1 MKHKKNIYILGIE
14 SSCDDTSASVTHN
27 NKVMSNIVS
36 SQKIH
41 QKFGGVVPELA
52 SRSHQ
57 TNIFSVTLQA
67 INLANIKLNQLDAI
81 AFTRGPGLLGSLLV
95 GTSFAK
101 SLSLSLNIPLIEVNH
116 MKAHVIAN
124 FINNNQINFPL
135 LCLTVSGGHT
145 QIVLVKSIYEMEI
158 IGETID
164 DSAGEAFDK
173 TAKMLGLVYPG
184 GPIIEKMASKSNKE
198 DRYSFPEPKINGLNF
213 SFSGLKTNISR
224 FIERGKK
231 NDPHFI
237 KNNLHEICYS
247 IQKRIISILI
257 NKLVIAIKETKVKN
271 IAIAGGVAS
280 NKYFRKEIKKLEK
293 KFNLESFS
301 PEIQYS
307 TDNAAMIAL
316 NGYFKFLK
324 GDFSKLDVESTA
336 RYKF

>member
-27 NKVMSNIVS
+27 SKVMSNIVS

-57 TNIFSVTLQA
+57 TNIFSVTSQA

-324 GDFSKLDVESTA
+324 GDFSKLDIESTA

>member
-173 TAKMLGLVYPG
+173 TAKMLGLAYPG

-224 FIERGKK
+224 FIDRGKK
-231 NDPHFI
+231 NDPNFI

-324 GDFSKLDVESTA
+324 GDFSKLDIESTA

>member
-1 MKHKKNIYILGIE
+1 
-14 SSCDDTSASVTHN
+14 
-27 NKVMSNIVS
+27 
-36 SQKIH
+36 
-41 QKFGGVVPELA
+41 
-52 SRSHQ
+52 
-57 TNIFSVTLQA
+57 
-67 INLANIKLNQLDAI
+67 
-81 AFTRGPGLLGSLLV
+81 
-95 GTSFAK
+95 
-101 SLSLSLNIPLIEVNH
+101 

-324 GDFSKLDVESTA
+324 GDFSKLDIESTA

>member
-173 TAKMLGLVYPG
+173 TAKMLGLAYPG

-198 DRYSFPEPKINGLNF
+198 DKYSFPEPKINGLNF

-224 FIERGKK
+224 FIQRGKK

-324 GDFSKLDVESTA
+324 GDFSKLDIEPTA

>member
-57 TNIFSVTLQA
+57 TNIFSVSLQA

-173 TAKMLGLVYPG
+173 TAKMLGLAYPG

-324 GDFSKLDVESTA
+324 GDFSKLDIESTA

>member
-57 TNIFSVTLQA
+57 TNIFSVSLQA